1 MQKILTEWRKYLVE
15 QQKYVSAKQH
25 AETLRMVR
33 ANPGSC
39 INDEG
44 LYSGKNTPECKRQRA
59 AKAAAPAAV
68 AKKVPR
74 EKPTISKRP
83 EQIKQEN
90 ALLYKTKKEQ
100 HKAAR
105 KKLHKMIEKTN
116 QYEMAATDGPMMPN
130 YWGILGMLEDEI
142 DADIEHTLNPR
153 KKGDPTYQAQQLI
166 NKYEYSQKVNK
177 HLQAL
182 QKKIYSKPFWK
193 HAGTNEEP
201 EIMAAIHDQIDMT
214 MSMLKAASRWQAA
227 AYR

>member
-1 MQKILTEWRKYLVE
+1 MKLIVNKLNRIIKEAKRKGADT
-15 QQKYVSAKQH
+15 K
-25 AETLRMVR
+25 TLRLIA

-39 INDEG
+39 VNNQG
-44 LYSGKNTPECKRQRA
+44 HYSGKNTPECKQQRA
-59 AKAAAPAAV
+59 AKAKGATAV
-68 AKKVPR
+68 GKEIKPGQ
-74 EKPTISKRP
+74 KPTISKRP

-116 QYEMAATDGPMMPN
+116 QYEMATTDGPMMPN
-130 YWGILGMLEDEI
+130 YWEILEMLEEEI

-201 EIMAAIHDQIDMT
+201 EIMAAIHDQIAMT

-227 AYR
+227 GYR